1 MRLYRRV
8 GYGGAQVCW
17 RWGRLPEWTSGLD
30 PDDPH
35 LGSFWGRDIIGA
47 ISDHRHHRE
56 CKHDEGHMAVPA
68 MPEPGFVVVEAK
80 LVFGSLEAA
89 FDRSAAP
96 FNRD

>member
-1 MRLYRRV
+1 
-8 GYGGAQVCW
+8 
-17 RWGRLPEWTSGLD
+17 
-30 PDDPH
+30 
-35 LGSFWGRDIIGA
+35 
-47 ISDHRHHRE
+47 
-56 CKHDEGHMAVPA
+56 MAVPA